1 MYFISHD
8 IFLHRKNLSQKGKVG
23 CKKGLLTNTPG
34 LHWGFLAKQC
44 LSYCILQVIYRICE
58 RSQDNS
64 PMDHSKCVLAWI
76 TTISVPPVGRKVPKH
91 DFKRTDRMNLT
102 MNLQEPASLEPENI
116 KKIVAKRTWSKLS
129 GLLNRKQRGSERER
143 EMSERGSK
151 AWLNQIPKT
160 SAINGTAPGLL
171 SIKKELHHFGP
182 AEMDIPRLTK
192 EIPNKLVACN
202 QIHVSLQ
209 HHHRLYQH
217 QHCLLFLLHDNH
229 RP

>member
-1 MYFISHD
+1 MSIVLYTSSDLQNLWKISRQQVQW
-8 IFLHRKNLSQKGKVG
+8 ITLS
-23 CKKGLLTNTPG
+23 
-34 LHWGFLAKQC
+34 A
-44 LSYCILQVIYRICE
+44 E
-58 RSQDNS
+58 
-64 PMDHSKCVLAWI
+64 AWI
-76 TTISVPPVGRKVPKH
+76 TTAISVASGRSKVSKH
-91 DFKRTDRMNLT
+91 EKTNQDESDYESRQPCRI
-102 MNLQEPASLEPENI
+102 ESREG
-116 KKIVAKRTWSKLS
+116 AK
-129 GLLNRKQRGSERER
+129 ERER

-171 SIKKELHHFGP
+171 SIKQELHHFGP

-192 EIPNKLVACN
+192 EIRNKLVACN